1 MSLVEFKMHSVNLPP
16 WENGCILSL
25 IGEIPGNDFLPFY
38 SPFSNGLLY
47 SRWVKSFWIHHCCFF
62 FSFGPKSFKNLHILI
77 SSICGTI
84 QQFIILFYLC
94 LLVLVYGFNR
104 ATAIFI
110 TFCLVTAILLYVT
123 PFQVVAILLGVYIL
137 RHPRFRDPLPA
148 VPFNFFKRLPSQSDR
163 IL

>member
-1 MSLVEFKMHSVNLPP
+1 MLLVEFKMRSVNLPP
-16 WENGCILSL
+16 WENGCILFL

-47 SRWVKSFWIHHCCFF
+47 SRWVKSFWNYQRCFF
-62 FSFGPKSFKNLHILI
+62 FLLVQSLSRIFT
-77 SSICGTI
+77 SSSH
-84 QQFIILFYLC
+84 QSVVQFIILFYLC
-94 LLVLVYGFNR
+94 LLVLGYGFNR

-123 PFQVVAILLGVYIL
+123 PFQVVAIILGVYIL